1 MPSVGELKQVEKAM
15 CLRVESHE
23 RGRGALSLW
32 QTSTQHRGGGMAI
45 AIPAVPSHNIGP
57 SGMSVHT
64 RGMYCMRLAKRAS
77 SIP

>member
-1 MPSVGELKQVEKAM
+1 MPSVGELGQVEKAM

-23 RGRGALSLW
+23 RGRGAFSLW

-64 RGMYCMRLAKRAS
+64 GYVLHAPS
-77 SIP
+77 